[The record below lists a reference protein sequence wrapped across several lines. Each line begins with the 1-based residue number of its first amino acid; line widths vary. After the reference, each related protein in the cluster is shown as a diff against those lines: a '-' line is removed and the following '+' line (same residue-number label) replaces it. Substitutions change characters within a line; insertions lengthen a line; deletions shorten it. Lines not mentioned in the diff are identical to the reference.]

1 MANLSTVSEN
11 PKSDNTLISFKQEEN
26 GILNFTI
33 DKINVSFTNAIRRT
47 ILSNIPTLVF
57 KCFPDDK
64 NNATFHI
71 NTSRL
76 NNEIL
81 KQRLQCIPIHISD
94 LTLPYSELV
103 VEINMKNETENT
115 IDLTTEHF
123 KIKNEKTDKYLND
136 EAVRKI
142 FPPCSITGDFILF
155 ARLRPK
161 ISTLSPGEEL
171 SVSARMSLHTAEEDG
186 AFNVAS
192 TCAYKFT
199 VDKIKQ
205 DEVWQN
211 KLSEISQEEKS
222 NSDIIALL
230 QQNWYNHEGLR
241 YFKNDSFDFKVESI
255 GVFSNENL
263 VYTACS
269 ILIEKLQNIA
279 TDALQET
286 LKVEK
291 SISTIHNSVDIVLEG
306 YGYTIGKILEYML
319 NNNFYQ
325 GEKKKILNY
334 IGFRKNH
341 PHDEHSIIRLG
352 FINKI
357 NDESEIPLESYAKHL
372 IKESCI
378 DSIAII
384 EEIKHE
390 FNN

>member
-1 MANLSTVSEN
+1 MANLATVSEN
-11 PKSDNTLISFKQEEN
+11 PKSDNTLISFKQEDN

-33 DKINVSFTNAIRRT
+33 DKINVSFANAIRRT
-47 ILSNIPTLVF
+47 ILSNISTLAF
-57 KCFPDDK
+57 KCFPHDK
-64 NNATFHI
+64 NNAIFHT

-136 EAVRKI
+136 DAVKKI
-142 FPPCSITGDFILF
+142 FPPCPITGDFIVF

-161 ISTLSPGEEL
+161 ISTLSPGEEI
-171 SVSARMSLHTAEEDG
+171 SISARMSLHTASEDG

-205 DEVWQN
+205 DEAWQN

-269 ILIEKLQNIA
+269 ILIKKLQNIA

-319 NNNFYQ
+319 NKNFYQ
-325 GEKKKILNY
+325 GEKKNILNY
-334 IGFRKNH
+334 VGFRKNH

-384 EEIKHE
+384 EGIKQE
-390 FNN
+390 FDN